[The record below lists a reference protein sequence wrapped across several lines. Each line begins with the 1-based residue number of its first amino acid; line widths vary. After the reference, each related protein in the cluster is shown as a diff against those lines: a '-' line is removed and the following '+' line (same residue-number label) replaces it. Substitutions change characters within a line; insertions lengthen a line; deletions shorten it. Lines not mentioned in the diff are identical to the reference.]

1 MSTEHEFFVSVEARA
16 KFNYEPRD
24 TPWDDVPHELKL
36 KVGDIVK
43 NISTQTWE
51 GDWEGY
57 WEGEVNGKR
66 GIFPANYVEI
76 INTTNNTEMIS
87 TSNNTTKEHDIQKGL
102 SRLDSAV
109 TLG

>member
-1 MSTEHEFFVSVEARA
+1 MSTEHEFSVSVEARA
-16 KFNYEPRD
+16 KFNYEPRPRD
-24 TPWDDVPHELKL
+24 TQWDDEPDELKLHELKL

-43 NISTQTWE
+43 NISIQDWE

-76 INTTNNTEMIS
+76 INTT
-87 TSNNTTKEHDIQKGL
+87 Q
-102 SRLDSAV
+102 
-109 TLG
+109 